1 MVPPRDIH
9 FGIYVNIA
17 ERQSTKRL
25 VFSNNNMEATMNI
38 NSETAPVLGK
48 WVVRYDDI
56 FQMPQFV
63 QGVII
68 GDSNVHKSGDIII
81 VRDVESI
88 DMKDK
93 ILKTYAGVEYILVG
107 AGRRMILLDENELL
121 EVEFKDMRMEKYDV

>member
-1 MVPPRDIH
+1 
-9 FGIYVNIA
+9 
-17 ERQSTKRL
+17 
-25 VFSNNNMEATMNI
+25 MNI